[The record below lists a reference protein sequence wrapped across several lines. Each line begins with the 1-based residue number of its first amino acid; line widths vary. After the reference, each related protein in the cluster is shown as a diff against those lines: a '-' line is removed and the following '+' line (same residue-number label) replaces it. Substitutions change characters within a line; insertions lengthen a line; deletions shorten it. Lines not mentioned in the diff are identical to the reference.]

1 MKKLDFFL
9 YSLDRFSRINFL
21 FLITEKKLGDGKVLF
36 ISNNKSFLATD
47 TKLKLFLCFFKKKLF
62 FFLPMA
68 IYNIGLFM
76 LEDILNTLSETFVER
91 G

>member
-1 MKKLDFFL
+1 
-9 YSLDRFSRINFL
+9 
-21 FLITEKKLGDGKVLF
+21 LITEKKLGDGKVLF

-47 TKLKLFLCFFKKKLF
+47 TKRKLFLCFFKKKLF

-76 LEDILNTLSETFVER
+76 LEDILNTLLLLKEAHLQQKKEVRLLINTFLR
-91 G
+91 L

>member
-1 MKKLDFFL
+1 
-9 YSLDRFSRINFL
+9 
-21 FLITEKKLGDGKVLF
+21 LITEKKLGDGKVLF

-47 TKLKLFLCFFKKKLF
+47 TKRKLFLCFFKKKLF

-76 LEDILNTLSETFVER
+76 LEDIISSILYPKLLLKEVNLQQKKEVRLLINTFLQF
-91 G
+91 